1 MVLPFVL
8 QRLLQVQTVGQ
19 EALSQVVAELR
30 DTEQVLL
37 HTHRVAAHKQQ
48 YTQETTFEKNA
59 KLYLK
64 CFRLYFNACRGIACF
79 HVIVM
84 TQMNT
89 NITD

>member
-1 MVLPFVL
+1 MVLLFVL
-8 QRLLQVQTVGQ
+8 QRLLQVQAVGQ

-48 YTQETTFEKNA
+48 YTQETTFEKNT

-64 CFRLYFNACRGIACF
+64 GSRRYFNACRANACF
-79 HVIVM
+79 HVIVLIH
-84 TQMNT
+84 MNT